1 MDLKKQIL
9 VALGL
14 DKEEVNLEF
23 QAKLVDGTIIVST
36 ADELAEGVD
45 IAVLT
50 EDGTTIELPIG
61 EYETEDGITFVV
73 EEAGIIATI
82 GEAEVVEEEAPEE
95 EEVEAAELSEFDS
108 LEKRIANLEVVIA
121 ELKGDT
127 EVEEEEL
134 AEETTEETTEEEI
147 TEPSENPRTVTTK
160 TTEVVEFS
168 VEELK
173 AENERLKEELAKQ
186 PATQPVGV
194 NKFTEASSTKLS
206 TAEYRKLS
214 RKERYWYNIKNN

>member
-1 MDLKKQIL
+1 MELKEQIL
-9 VALGL
+9 KALGL
-14 DKEEVNLEF
+14 SSEVKFEV
-23 QAKLVDGTIIVST
+23 QAKLLDGTIIVST
-36 ADELAEGVD
+36 AEALVEGAD

-61 EYETEDGITFVV
+61 EYETEDGVTFVV
-73 EEAGIIATI
+73 EEAGVIATI
-82 GEAEVVEEEAPEE
+82 GEAEVVEEEAPVEE

-127 EVEEEEL
+127 EVEEEL